1 MAANPPPVSG
11 LLGFWITYGSAIT
24 GGAVIV
30 SAICAFA
37 VILANRTIARK
48 RATLDLILHIESD
61 GDLIDARN
69 QMIDLKNSDNKSSVW
84 GTEDKRDS
92 DEAKAIRTA
101 LNINELVAVQIHEG
115 VIDER
120 VYRKWFNKA
129 FIDDYK
135 AMSGYIEAVRE
146 YKKNPCV
153 FRELELLARR
163 WESDPDWYNHPGWF
177 LRKWNALRLVWR
189 A

>member
-1 MAANPPPVSG
+1 MAANAQAAT
-11 LLGFWITYGSAIT
+11 GFIAFWNMYGSAIT

-37 VILANRTIARK
+37 VILANRSIARK

-69 QMIDLKNSDNKSSVW
+69 KMIDLKKSKTRSGTW
-84 GTEDKRDS
+84 GTEDQRDS
-92 DEAKAIRTA
+92 EEAKTIRTT
-101 LNINELVAVQIHEG
+101 LNINELVAVQIAEG

-135 AMSGYIEAVRE
+135 SMTGYIEAVRE
-146 YKKNPCV
+146 YKRNPAV
-153 FRELELLARR
+153 FGELEKLARR
-163 WESDPDWYNHPGWF
+163 WDDDKEWYNNPNW
-177 LRKWNALRLVWR
+177 LSRKLSAAKIVWR